1 MIYILYFLL
10 TVLGIVILFLPIL
23 WSIHIV
29 KTRPHTKLGMWISK
43 HIISDIDLEP
53 TKTEPLEKGLL
64 EDDVLEPPLKSDH
77 E

>member
-10 TVLGIVILFLPIL
+10 TILGISILFLPVL
-23 WSIHIV
+23 LSIHIV
-29 KTRPHTKLGMWISK
+29 KTRPHTKLGMWVSK

-53 TKTEPLEKGLL
+53 TKPLEKGLL

>member
-10 TVLGIVILFLPIL
+10 CMLGIAILSLPIL
-23 WSIHIV
+23 ISIHIV

-53 TKTEPLEKGLL
+53 TKPLEKGLL
-64 EDDVLEPPLKSDH
+64 EDDVLEPPIKD
-77 E
+77 

>member
-10 TVLGIVILFLPIL
+10 CMLGIAILSLPIL
-23 WSIHIV
+23 ISIHIV

-53 TKTEPLEKGLL
+53 TKPLEKGLL

>member
-1 MIYILYFLL
+1 M
-10 TVLGIVILFLPIL
+10 LGIAILSLPIL
-23 WSIHIV
+23 ISIHIV
-29 KTRPHTKLGMWISK
+29 KTRPHTKLGMWINK

-53 TKTEPLEKGLL
+53 TKPLEKGLL

>member
-10 TVLGIVILFLPIL
+10 CMLGIAILSLPIL
-23 WSIHIV
+23 ISIHIV
-29 KTRPHTKLGMWISK
+29 KTRPNTKLGMWISK

-53 TKTEPLEKGLL
+53 IKPLEKGLL

>member
-10 TVLGIVILFLPIL
+10 TILGISILFLPVL
-23 WSIHIV
+23 LSIHIV

-53 TKTEPLEKGLL
+53 TKPLEKGLL

>member
-10 TVLGIVILFLPIL
+10 CMLGIAILSLPIL
-23 WSIHIV
+23 ISIHIV
-29 KTRPHTKLGMWISK
+29 KTRPHTKLGMWINK

-53 TKTEPLEKGLL
+53 TKPLEKGLL

>member
-10 TVLGIVILFLPIL
+10 TILGISILFLPVL
-23 WSIHIV
+23 LSIHIV

-53 TKTEPLEKGLL
+53 EKREPLEKGLL
-64 EDDVLEPPLKSDH
+64 EDDVLEPPIKD
-77 E
+77 

>member
-10 TVLGIVILFLPIL
+10 CMLGIAILSLPIL
-23 WSIHIV
+23 ISIHIV

-53 TKTEPLEKGLL
+53 EKREPLEKGLL
-64 EDDVLEPPLKSDH
+64 EDDVLEPPLKD
-77 E
+77 

>member
-1 MIYILYFLL
+1 M
-10 TVLGIVILFLPIL
+10 LGIAILSLPIL
-23 WSIHIV
+23 ISIHIV

-53 TKTEPLEKGLL
+53 TKPLEKGLL

>member
-10 TVLGIVILFLPIL
+10 CMLGIAILSLPIL
-23 WSIHIV
+23 ISIHIV

-53 TKTEPLEKGLL
+53 IKPLEKGLL
-64 EDDVLEPPLKSDH
+64 EDDVLEPPLKD
-77 E
+77 

>member
-10 TVLGIVILFLPIL
+10 TILGISILFLPVL
-23 WSIHIV
+23 LSIHIV

-53 TKTEPLEKGLL
+53 TKPLEKGLL
-64 EDDVLEPPLKSDH
+64 EDDVLEPPLKD
-77 E
+77 

>member
-10 TVLGIVILFLPIL
+10 CMLGIAILSLPIL
-23 WSIHIV
+23 ISIHIV

-53 TKTEPLEKGLL
+53 TKPLEKGLL
-64 EDDVLEPPLKSDH
+64 EDDVLEPPLKD
-77 E
+77 

>member
-10 TVLGIVILFLPIL
+10 TVLGIVIIVFLPL
-23 WSIHIV
+23 LLSLHIV

-53 TKTEPLEKGLL
+53 TKPLEKGLL
-64 EDDVLEPPLKSDH
+64 EDDVLEPPLKNQ

>member
-10 TVLGIVILFLPIL
+10 TILGISILFLPVL
-23 WSIHIV
+23 LSIHIV

-53 TKTEPLEKGLL
+53 KKREPLEKGLL
-64 EDDVLEPPLKSDH
+64 EDDVLEPPIKD
-77 E
+77 